1 MEKVHI
7 GNRDVLGAQEFR
19 LKCSQNN
26 IEGIMIDDDGIE
38 YKINR
43 YGVPF
48 VGDRQ
53 RTHPAE
59 ELSSSLS
66 AEIITNA
73 LAKRKAVRATT
84 VFEDVAEDVRGEM
97 VIAREAVRISRDRNA
112 SVQTP
117 VQVKALEWRRGY
129 CDDQVTI
136 HQATTIGGVY
146 QVRVLNSEVWLDK
159 PGSKAVFSSSEEA
172 MAAAQ
177 ADFDNLI
184 LSAISG
190 ATPDAIKLWNETA
203 NDDAFCAKLGVTP
216 MRDTA
221 TGIAVMWREGDGDYH
236 NFAHVIEASLPLPQ
250 QPAQVKT
257 KTYSKDDLRT
267 LGRAWRTPSVRAEF
281 EAATRF
287 QSLASG
293 NGLDVE
299 AQRQSGYVE
308 QYTEEFYAWVL
319 AKEAEK

>member
-19 LKCSQNN
+19 LQCSQNN
-26 IEGIMIDDDGIE
+26 VEGIMIDDDGIE

-59 ELSSSLS
+59 ELSSNLS

-73 LAKRKAVRATT
+73 LAKRKAARATT

-97 VIAREAVRISRDRNA
+97 DLAREAVRISRDRTSA
-112 SVQTP
+112 HTP
-117 VQVKALEWRRGY
+117 FQVKRLEWRRGY

-146 QVRVLNSEVWLDK
+146 QVRVLNGEVWLDK

-172 MAAAQ
+172 MEAAQ
-177 ADFDNLI
+177 ADYDTLI

-190 ATPDAIKLWNETA
+190 ATADAIKLWNETA

-216 MRDTA
+216 LRDTA
-221 TGIAVMWREGDGDYH
+221 TGIAVMWREGDGDYR
-236 NFAHVIEASLPLPQ
+236 NFAHVIEACIPQ
-250 QPAQVKT
+250 QPAPSKRNV
-257 KTYSKDDLRT
+257 YSEDDLRT

-281 EAATRF
+281 ETANRF

-308 QYTEEFYAWVL
+308 QYTKEFYAWVL